1 MLSDGKLN
9 EFTYGENMN
18 IEVKN
23 LKKTFGEKVIFDN
36 FNIEIRKNKVNCIL
50 GKSGCGKS
58 TFLNILAQTVSKD
71 LGTIKGIDNKNI
83 SYIFQ
88 EDRLIEWLTVEE
100 NINMILKKRY
110 ECEELKSICKKYL
123 SMVGM
128 EKEIKNYPNKLS
140 GGMRQRVNIARAFAY
155 PSSLILMDEPFKSL
169 DIKNKFLIMENF
181 KDILEK
187 ENRTVIF
194 VTHDVDEA
202 LYLGDIIYVF
212 GDNPTK
218 VLRRFEEVKDKEEII
233 SII

>member
-1 MLSDGKLN
+1 MLSNGKLN

-36 FNIEIRKNKVNCIL
+36 FSIEIRKNKVNCIL

-58 TFLNILAQTVSKD
+58 TFLNILAETVTKD
-71 LGTIKGIDNKNI
+71 LGTISGIDNKNI

-100 NINMILKKRY
+100 NINIILKKIY
-110 ECEELKSICKKYL
+110 SGEELKSICKKYL

-181 KDILEK
+181 KVILEK
-187 ENRTVIF
+187 DKRTVIF

-202 LYLGDIIYVF
+202 LYLGDIIYIF

-218 VLRRFEEVKDKEEII
+218 VLGRFEEVKNKEEII